1 MSINDW
7 LQQSVTHSADAQM
20 NLRPPTT
27 STIVTTL
34 SQDPYYQIL
43 QQPADLRLQLSVPA
57 AGQPAMP
64 KSLPTV
70 LTQQSP
76 YIELLIGPE
85 GGLSVDECQQA
96 AKAGLN
102 LGKLVKNLTHRD
114 CTRGGVGDSAC
125 FELLMLKCHMRNPN
139 CCSIST

>member
-1 MSINDW
+1 
-7 LQQSVTHSADAQM
+7 M

-27 STIVTTL
+27 SIIVTTL

-64 KSLPTV
+64 RSLPTV

-96 AKAGLN
+96 AKAG
-102 LGKLVKNLTHRD
+102 
-114 CTRGGVGDSAC
+114 
-125 FELLMLKCHMRNPN
+125 FEPWQIGSRILRTETAPWWRWRLCML
-139 CCSIST
+139 